1 MDSRILGIV
10 GGVLLL
16 IGVFC
21 PLVGVDFMG
30 QSMTVSYI
38 GSGTGTSWEGLLMIL
53 LGIAGIALAVLR
65 KYKLLLIP
73 GILALA
79 IVAYDYFSFKSKM
92 SEMMS
97 AAGTRSTE
105 LENAVSMKWGWIVL
119 ILGALAL
126 IAAGAMGRNLPAP
139 GAGNWAPPP
148 PPPPPYTPGR

>member
-38 GSGTGTSWEGLLMIL
+38 GSVAGTSWEGLLLIL

-65 KYKLLLIP
+65 KYKLLLVP
-73 GILALA
+73 GIVALA
-79 IVAYDYFSFKSKM
+79 IIAYDYFSFKAKM

-97 AAGTRSTE
+97 TAGAQSSA
-105 LENAVSMKWGWIVL
+105 LEDAVSMKWGWIVL
-119 ILGALAL
+119 ILGALVLL
-126 IAAGAMGRNLPAP
+126 IAGATGKNLPAP
-139 GAGNWAPPP
+139 GMNYGGA
-148 PPPPPYTPGR
+148 PPPPYTPGR

>member
-21 PLVGVDFMG
+21 PLVGVDFLG

-38 GSGTGTSWEGLLMIL
+38 GSGNTSWEGLLMIL

-79 IVAYDYFSFKSKM
+79 IIAYDYFSFKAKM
-92 SEMMS
+92 SEMLS
-97 AAGTRSTE
+97 AAGSRSTE

-126 IAAGAMGRNLPAP
+126 LAAGAMGRNAP
-139 GAGNWAPPP
+139 VPAGNWGAPP

>member
-21 PLVGVDFMG
+21 PLIFVEPLGLNI
-30 QSMTVSYI
+30 SYI
-38 GSGTGTSWEGLLMIL
+38 GGETGTSWEGLLMIL

-73 GILALA
+73 GLIALA
-79 IVAYDYFSFKSKM
+79 IIAYDYFSFKSKM

-97 AAGTRSTE
+97 TG
-105 LENAVSMKWGWIVL
+105 NARGVDVESLVQMKWGWIVL
-119 ILGALAL
+119 ILGALIL
-126 IAAGAMGRNLPAP
+126 IVAGATGRNLPAP
-139 GAGNWAPPP
+139 GTPYGAPPP
-148 PPPPPYTPGR
+148 PPPYPGR

>member
-21 PLVGVDFMG
+21 PLVGVDFLG

-38 GSGTGTSWEGLLMIL
+38 GSGNTSWEGLLMIL

-65 KYKLLLIP
+65 KYKLLLVP

-79 IVAYDYFSFKSKM
+79 IIAYDYFSFKAKM
-92 SEMMS
+92 SEMLS
-97 AAGTRSTE
+97 AAGSRSAE

-126 IAAGAMGRNLPAP
+126 IAAGAMGRNAP
-139 GAGNWAPPP
+139 VPAGNWGAPP

>member
-30 QSMTVSYI
+30 QSMSVSYI
-38 GSGTGTSWEGLLMIL
+38 GSGNTSWEGLLMIL

-65 KYKLLLIP
+65 KYKLLLVP

-79 IVAYDYFSFKSKM
+79 IIAYDYFSFKAKM
-92 SEMMS
+92 SEMLS
-97 AAGTRSTE
+97 AAGSRSTE

-126 IAAGAMGRNLPAP
+126 LAAGAMGKNLPAP
-139 GAGNWAPPP
+139 GATYGAP

>member
-30 QSMTVSYI
+30 QSMSVSYI
-38 GSGTGTSWEGLLMIL
+38 GSGNGTSWEGLLLIL
-53 LGIAGIALAVLR
+53 LGIAAIALAVLR
-65 KYKLLLIP
+65 KYKLLLVP
-73 GILALA
+73 GILALCV
-79 IVAYDYFSFKSKM
+79 IAYDYFSFKSKM
-92 SEMMS
+92 SDMMS
-97 AAGTRSTE
+97 SAGARSTE

-119 ILGALAL
+119 ILGALVL
-126 IAAGAMGRNLPAP
+126 LVAGATGRNLPAP
-139 GAGNWAPPP
+139 GTNYGAP

>member
-38 GSGTGTSWEGLLMIL
+38 GSSTGTSWEGLLMIL

-73 GILALA
+73 GIIALA
-79 IVAYDYFSFKSKM
+79 IIAYDYFSFKSKM

-97 AAGTRSTE
+97 AAGSRSTE

-126 IAAGAMGRNLPAP
+126 LIAGAMGKNHPAP
-139 GAGNWAPPP
+139 GATYGAPPP
-148 PPPPPYTPGR
+148 PPSYPR